1 MFNVVL
7 KLNNHF
13 WKKLQNYFFVEK
25 NETKT
30 NQWIR
35 SRKKISKALIKIK
48 KKKNSSSLAV
58 QIWSSKQCAEIFFK

>member
-25 NETKT
+25 NEAQT

-35 SRKKISKALIKIK
+35 SRKKISKSLIKIK
-48 KKKNSSSLAV
+48 KKKSSSLAV